1 VTDNNLVEAES
12 LRQFCIEALE
22 KAGVPADDARI
33 VAEMQ
38 VEADLRGVY
47 THGTGAI
54 YGYVQRLKQNGTNPR
69 PNITIVKESPHH
81 ALVDG
86 DRGLGQLVAFK
97 SMEMCVA
104 KARQNGMAA
113 VGVRRST
120 HFGATANYS
129 MMALEDDLIGF
140 ATTNAAAMIAPT
152 GGLTGIFG
160 TNPVSFAV
168 PTGHSYPMVLDIAV
182 TVAAQQKIV
191 QALREERKIPL
202 SWGLD
207 SEGKPTNDPRTA
219 LLSGLMPPIGEYK
232 GYGLAMVV
240 EVLSAILTGAYFGRA
255 TEPSTWRPDSTLNV
269 GHFFAALDPTIFMPI
284 DEFKSRME
292 KLIEQIRG
300 STLMPGVE
308 KVYIPGEIEYQ
319 KKEQS
324 LKKGIPLPPATLSQL
339 ERLQQEMELETRLF

>member
-1 VTDNNLVEAES
+1 VTDNNLVKAET

-22 KAGVPADDARI
+22 KVGVPKDDARI
-33 VAEMQ
+33 VADMQ
-38 VEADLRGVY
+38 VEADLRGVHS
-47 THGTGAI
+47 HGTGAI

-69 PNITIVKESPHH
+69 PNITFVKESPHH

-97 SMEMCVA
+97 SMEMCIA
-104 KARQNGMAA
+104 KARQSGMAA
-113 VGVRRST
+113 VGVRCST

-129 MMALEDDLIGF
+129 MMALKEDLIGF

-182 TVAAQQKIV
+182 TVVAQQKIV

-202 SWGLD
+202 DWGLD
-207 SEGKPTNDPRTA
+207 NEGKPTDDPRTA
-219 LLSGLMPPIGEYK
+219 LTSGLMPPIGGHK

-255 TEPSTWRPDSTLNV
+255 TEPATWRPDSTLNV
-269 GHFFAALDPTIFMPI
+269 GHFFAALDPTMFMPI

-292 KLIEQIRG
+292 KLIEQIKG

-319 KKEQS
+319 KREQS
-324 LKKGIPLPPATLSQL
+324 LKEGIPLPPATLSQL
-339 ERLQQEMELETRLF
+339 ERLQQEMELKTTLF

>member
-1 VTDNNLVEAES
+1 VTGNNLVKAEA
-12 LRQFCIEALE
+12 LREFCIEALE
-22 KAGVPADDARI
+22 KAGVPTDDARI
-33 VAEMQ
+33 VADMQ

-54 YGYVQRLKQNGTNPR
+54 YGYVQRLKQDGTNPR
-69 PNITIVKESPHH
+69 PSITIVSESSHH

-97 SMEMCVA
+97 SMEICVTKA
-104 KARQNGMAA
+104 KQSGMAA

-120 HFGATANYS
+120 HFGVTANYS
-129 MMALEDDLIGF
+129 MMALKEDLIGF
-140 ATTNAAAMIAPT
+140 ATTNASAMIAPT

-168 PTGHSYPMVLDIAV
+168 PTGHSCPMVLDIAV
-182 TVAAQQKIV
+182 AVSAQAKIV
-191 QALREERKIPL
+191 QALRENRKIPL

-207 SEGKPTNDPRTA
+207 SEGKPTDDPRTA
-219 LLSGLMPPIGEYK
+219 LTSSLMPPIGDHK

-255 TEPSTWRPDSTLNV
+255 TEPGTWRPDSTLNV
-269 GHFFAALDPTIFMPI
+269 GHFFAALDPTIFMPA

-292 KLIEQIRG
+292 KLIEQIKS
-300 STLMPGVE
+300 STLMPGIE
-308 KVYIPGEIEYQ
+308 KVYIPGEIEYEKRQ
-319 KKEQS
+319 KT
-324 LKKGIPLPPATLSQL
+324 LKDGIPLPPTTLSQL
-339 ERLQQEMELETRLF
+339 ERLQQEMELKTRLF